1 MTMSRQA
8 EAVLA
13 SFLEDP
19 SVSRFGLEVSRAS
32 GLASGT
38 IYPILARFEEAG
50 WLQSEWEAIDAS
62 TAGRPVRR
70 LYRLT
75 AEGEEA
81 GRRHVEA
88 SLARLARVASA
99 LSLGWGAA

>member
-1 MTMSRQA
+1 MDLSRQA

-19 SVSRFGLEVSRAS
+19 NASRFGLDISRAS

-38 IYPILARFEEAG
+38 IYPILARFEGAG
-50 WLQSEWEAIDAS
+50 WLESEWEAIDAS
-62 TAGRPVRR
+62 IAGRPPRR

-75 AEGEEA
+75 AEGEKA
-81 GRRHVEA
+81 GRRHVES
-88 SLARLARVASA
+88 SLARLGRLLNPGWSA
-99 LSLGWGAA
+99 A